1 MSAEVVIE
9 GLEKVFPDGTRALR
23 GIHLRLPRRQL
34 TTLLGPSGCG
44 KSTLLRLVAG
54 LDMPSAGRMSFDG
67 QDMTRLHPAQRPIS
81 MVFQNY
87 ALFPHLNVRDNVL
100 FGLRSG
106 GMTRDE
112 QTRRTRAALEMVGMQ
127 GHAHRNST
135 ELSGG
140 QQQRVAL
147 ARALALQPKVLLLD
161 EPLSNLDVA
170 LRRQI
175 REDIRELQRNHGL
188 TVLYV
193 THDQDE
199 AMAVS
204 DQIALMHEGRILQA
218 GSPRDIYETP
228 ASERVASMMGDA
240 AMFDAYTCA
249 EGHLRLGP
257 LDLGPSPATRRGH
270 VRLVVRPQAWRMEAA
285 SGEGLAGK
293 VVSRAYVGRQIEYQ
307 VSTTLGTLFILRPGE
322 HTGWRPGSPVSLFLH
337 ANNVSVLPP
346 TNSADTSMP
355 AGP

>member
-1 MSAEVVIE
+1 MD
-9 GLEKVFPDGTRALR
+9 GLEKAFPDGTRALR
-23 GIHLRLPRRQL
+23 GIHLRLHRRQL

-54 LDMPSAGRMSFDG
+54 LELPSAGRLWLDEL
-67 QDMTRLHPAQRPIS
+67 DMTTLGPAQRPVS

-87 ALFPHLNVRDNVL
+87 ALFPHLSVWDNVL
-100 FGLRSG
+100 FGLRASG
-106 GMTRDE
+106 MAPKE
-112 QTRRTRAALEMVGMQ
+112 QAARAQQALDMVGM
-127 GHAHRNST
+127 GSMARRFST

-175 REDIRELQRNHGL
+175 REDIRELQRSHGL

-193 THDQDE
+193 THDQEE

-204 DQIALMHEGRILQA
+204 DQIALMHEGRILQV
-218 GSPRDIYETP
+218 GTPRDIYETP
-228 ASERVASMMGDA
+228 ASETVASMMGDA
-240 AMFDAYTCA
+240 AIFDAHTGA
-249 EGHLRLGP
+249 DGHLWLGP
-257 LDLGPSPATRRGH
+257 LDLGPHPGTRHGPL
-270 VRLVVRPQAWRMEAA
+270 RLVVRPQAWRMEAA
-285 SGEGLAGK
+285 CGEGLAGK
-293 VVSRAYVGRQIEYQ
+293 VVSRAYVGRQTEYQ
-307 VSTTLGTLFILRPGE
+307 VSTTLGMLFILRSGE
-322 HTGWRPGSPVSLFLH
+322 RTGWRSGSPVSLFLH
-337 ANNVSVLPP
+337 ARDVSVLPP
-346 TNSADTSMP
+346 SNSSMP